1 MSALISAFYGR
12 ARWGS
17 EAVIEDSKVDATASE
32 ITPIIAS
39 NLQDWGLILW

>member
-1 MSALISAFYGR
+1 MSALISEFCVL
-12 ARWGS
+12 ARWDS

-39 NLQDWGLILW
+39 NLQDWGLMLW